1 MLKRITKGTREMNK
15 PMTRKQWLAWLK
27 KVCRKAQSTCNG
39 FCGEYECKENQAI
52 CKRKAEK

>member
-1 MLKRITKGTREMNK
+1 MNK
-15 PMTRKQWLAWLK
+15 PMTRKQWLSWLK

-52 CKRKAEK
+52 CKRKAREK